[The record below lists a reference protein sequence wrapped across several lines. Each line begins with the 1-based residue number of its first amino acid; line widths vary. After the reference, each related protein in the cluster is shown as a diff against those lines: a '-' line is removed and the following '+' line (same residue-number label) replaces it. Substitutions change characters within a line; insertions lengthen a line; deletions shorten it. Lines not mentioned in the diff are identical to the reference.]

1 MLNLSVLLEDSARK
15 YPLQPAFTFA
25 DTTYTFTQINQE
37 ANRIAN
43 GLVSIGIKPGDKV
56 AMTCPNIPH
65 FPILYYGILKA
76 GAIVVPLNVLFKKEE
91 VMYHLKDS
99 DAKTY
104 LCYTGSEDL
113 PMGKHGWDAFN
124 SVPGCEHFF
133 MVMPK
138 PAMAASISEAETI
151 DDLIAGQPTT
161 FESVQTTA
169 DETAIIIYTSG
180 TTGAAKGA
188 ELTHSNL
195 FTNAVVATNILQ
207 STNKDTQLVVLP
219 LFHIFGMTV
228 LMNAGLYL
236 GVHSILLPRFEPVTV
251 FKLIHQ
257 YSVSVFAAVPAMYHA
272 LLNCSVDAMYESGI
286 KEKLRICISGGASLP
301 VKIIEEFESRFD
313 VPIIEGYGMS
323 EGSPIVTFNQLEVG
337 CKPGSIGTPV
347 WGVEVKVVNEE
358 EEEVAIGEKGEL
370 LYRGPN
376 VMKGYYK
383 KPAATAETIK
393 NGWLYSGDVAIKD
406 EDGFFYIVD
415 RIKDLIIRSG
425 NNVYPREVEDV
436 MMKHES
442 ISMVAIVGVPSEKEG
457 EEIKAFVVLKKE
469 KIATAEEIILWT
481 KERIA
486 LYKYPR
492 LVEIV
497 ESLPLSASGKILK
510 KELRKQV
517 NSDR

>member
-15 YPLQPAFTFA
+15 YPLRPSFTYADITFTFA
-25 DTTYTFTQINQE
+25 QINQE

-43 GLVSIGIKPGDKV
+43 GLVSIGVKPGDKV
-56 AMTCPNIPH
+56 AMTCPNVPH
-65 FPILYYGILKA
+65 FPVLYYGILKA
-76 GAIVVPLNVLFKKEE
+76 GAVVVPLNILFKKEE
-91 VMYHLKDS
+91 IIYHLKDS

-113 PMGKHGWDAFN
+113 PMGKYGWDAFN
-124 SVPGCEHFF
+124 LVPGCEHFF

-138 PAMAASISEAETI
+138 PAMAASIFKAETL
-151 DDLIAGQPTT
+151 DDLIAGQPTA
-161 FESVQTTA
+161 FEAVQTNA
-169 DETAIIIYTSG
+169 DDTAIIIYTSG

-195 FTNAVVATNILQ
+195 FTNAVVATNVLQ
-207 STNKDTQLVVLP
+207 STKNDIQLVVLP

-228 LMNAGLYL
+228 LMNAGLYN
-236 GVHSILLPRFEPVTV
+236 GVHSILLSRFEPVTV
-251 FKLIHQ
+251 FKLIRQ
-257 YSVSVFAAVPAMYHA
+257 YNVSIFAAVPAMYHV
-272 LLNCSVDAMYESGI
+272 LLNCTVDAIYETAI

-313 VPIIEGYGMS
+313 VPIIEGYRMS

-347 WGVEVKVVNEE
+347 WGVEVKVVNAED
-358 EEEVAIGEKGEL
+358 EEVAIGEKGEL

-383 KPAATAETIK
+383 KPEATTETIK
-393 NGWLYSGDVAIKD
+393 NGWLYSGDVAVKD

-415 RIKDLIIRSG
+415 RIKDMIIRCG
-425 NNVYPREVEDV
+425 NNVYPREVEEV

-442 ISMVAIVGVPSEKEG
+442 ISSVAIVGVPSEKQG

-469 KIATAEEIILWT
+469 ANSTVEEIIQWT

-492 LVEIV
+492 FVEIV
-497 ESLPLSASGKILK
+497 EALPLNASGKILK
-510 KELRKQV
+510 KELRNK
-517 NSDR
+517 